1 MIDNIR
7 FQELLKEY
15 KNELIGPRWDDEK
28 FKWQAIKG
36 FQDN

>member
-15 KNELIGPRWDDEK
+15 KNELKGPRWMMK
-28 FKWQAIKG
+28 SSSGKQSKVPR
-36 FQDN
+36 